1 MTAWVVEDY
10 TFDDLYESHVVG
22 IFSSLQKAKEK
33 VILCLEYDIKSI
45 EDELNSVEE
54 SLEDEYFEEYE
65 TNQRR
70 ILEDYKRAIE
80 QLSNP
85 ECYSIGSYF
94 DICSGTYTITER
106 IIDK

>member
-1 MTAWVVEDY
+1 MTVWVVEDY
-10 TFDDLYESHVVG
+10 TFDDLYESHVTG

-94 DICSGTYTITER
+94 DICGGTYTITKR